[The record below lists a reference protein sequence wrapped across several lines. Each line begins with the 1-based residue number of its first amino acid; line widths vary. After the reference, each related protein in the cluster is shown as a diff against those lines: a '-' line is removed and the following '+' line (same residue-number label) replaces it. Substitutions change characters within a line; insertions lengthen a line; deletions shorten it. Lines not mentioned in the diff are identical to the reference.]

1 MRIIPVINCDDF
13 QCVKVRFAKLNEFI
27 AGAPK
32 IVHIDIADGIY
43 AVKPEWNDPRA
54 LEDFIFENN
63 FNFKI
68 SAHFMARKPSIEI
81 INWSALITK
90 AAIPLDCGENI
101 RELADFCR
109 ERDIFPY
116 LSVPPLLS
124 AEEALKY
131 ADYFS
136 EFQILAVSPGP
147 SGQKMLNGILEKIKF
162 LRDKLPSAILEVDGG
177 INPDTVPLLKSA
189 GADVILSGS
198 YIFNSADP
206 KLAYQKLQSVLSKME
221 NLTELKI
228 QFIKEKASEIRIE
241 IIKMLVAAGSGHSAG
256 PLGMADIFATLYFHI
271 LQHDPKNPHLDTRDR
286 LVLSN
291 GHICP
296 VQYAAMA
303 IAGYFPVQELSS
315 LRKLGSRLQGHP
327 HRLALP
333 GIEITSGPLGSG
345 LGQAIGIAIAGKL
358 DAQKWRVYCLL
369 SDGEHNEGSHW
380 EAVMC
385 AAKMR
390 INNLVTI
397 VDRNHIQIDGYTE
410 DIMPL
415 EPLRDKYI
423 SFGWEV
429 LEIDGHSINEIIA
442 AANEARTIYEKP
454 TVIIAHTTPGKGV
467 SFMEN
472 DYVWHGKTP
481 NEKEAKLA
489 IQEISRKKYD

>member
-1 MRIIPVINCDDF
+1 
-13 QCVKVRFAKLNEFI
+13 
-27 AGAPK
+27 
-32 IVHIDIADGIY
+32 
-43 AVKPEWNDPRA
+43 
-54 LEDFIFENN
+54 
-63 FNFKI
+63 
-68 SAHFMARKPSIEI
+68 
-81 INWSALITK
+81 
-90 AAIPLDCGENI
+90 
-101 RELADFCR
+101 
-109 ERDIFPY
+109 
-116 LSVPPLLS
+116 
-124 AEEALKY
+124 
-131 ADYFS
+131 
-136 EFQILAVSPGP
+136 
-147 SGQKMLNGILEKIKF
+147 
-162 LRDKLPSAILEVDGG
+162 
-177 INPDTVPLLKSA
+177 
-189 GADVILSGS
+189 
-198 YIFNSADP
+198 
-206 KLAYQKLQSVLSKME
+206 ME
-221 NLTELKI
+221 NLTEFKI
-228 QFIKEKASEIRIE
+228 QFIKEKASEIRTE
-241 IIKMLVAAGSGHSAG
+241 IIKMLVTAGSGHSAG

-271 LQHDPKNPHLDTRDR
+271 LQHDPKNPNLENRDR

-296 VQYAAMA
+296 AQYAAMA

-380 EAVMC
+380 EAVMF

-429 LEIDGHSINEIIA
+429 LEIDGHNINEIIA

-489 IQEISRKKYD
+489 IQEISHKKYD